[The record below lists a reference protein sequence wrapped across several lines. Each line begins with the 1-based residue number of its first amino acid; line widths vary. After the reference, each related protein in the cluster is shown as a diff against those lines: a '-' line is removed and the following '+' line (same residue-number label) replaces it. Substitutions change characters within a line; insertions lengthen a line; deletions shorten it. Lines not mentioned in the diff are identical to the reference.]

1 MIFYFDISKLTKIL
15 MKNIPFL
22 NFINQKFDDRK
33 FLKTK
38 SEISD
43 QSQLN
48 KNTNILKEI
57 FCALL

>member
-1 MIFYFDISKLTKIL
+1 

-38 SEISD
+38 SKISD
-43 QSQLN
+43 QSLLN

-57 FCALL
+57 CCELS